1 MPLIKEDFPSLISN
15 YEELY
20 KTNYFNKEYAK
31 QVRKYTNRL
40 IKKYNVDKYDKM
52 FSYRT
57 NQS

>member
-1 MPLIKEDFPSLISN
+1 MPLIKEEFPSLVSN

-20 KTNYFNKEYAK
+20 KTNYCNKEYAK